1 MKNKQQ
7 VGRMV
12 FSGCML
18 LLLIVNGYSVSAQQF
33 IRYLDNPFLTQK
45 QQHHANVLIEDK
57 TTVGFWY
64 IEADASLIKQKSAS
78 FTLIL
83 PNQVV
88 LNMNQMEYTQ
98 SFAAM
103 ISGSGKFD
111 PNGDFIVTEHNGM
124 ITSRIGNNQ
133 YCYMIYPLS
142 GDKHILIQLNV
153 DAFPHDESDEGY
165 QHMLKEGMKNKEDE
179 RRRKDPETGE
189 EVIDGSPEAA
199 GNCKVRCLVAYTD
212 DVGVALADPIA
223 FAESCIQANNTSFTN
238 SAVNFQVE
246 LACAFQTTY
255 AESGNS
261 GTDKT
266 NFRTNGDGIMDDV
279 FDWRTYYDADLCH
292 LLVNSLSNGCGEAWT
307 VSVSV
312 YADAFCV
319 TDRGCAVG
327 NLTFPHEYGHLY
339 GCRHDVFVDNTNTPY
354 AYGHGKT
361 VNGNYRTVMA
371 YSDACASG
379 CTRVAYFSNPA
390 VIFSGVSTGTSGS
403 ADNESASEASRVA
416 ISGLESSLNDKF
428 FPSWTHDDGEYAD
441 VLGINTVT
449 NNTTYV
455 MNSGSEVVWRSGLS
469 HTLKPGFW
477 AKSGSKFVTVF
488 DFCNPLVLAG
498 STPSKINPSN
508 NDNSSVR
515 VQPNPFTSR
524 FDAIVEMK
532 EKGTMKLELRDATG
546 KLILLVAEQNDVEKG
561 VYQYSIDMSDKAEG
575 MYFMLVRMGEE
586 IKSVKL
592 IKTE

>member
-1 MKNKQQ
+1 MKNIQQ
-7 VGRMV
+7 VGKRV
-12 FSGCML
+12 FSGCMFL
-18 LLLIVNGYSVSAQQF
+18 LMIVNGYSVSAQQF
-33 IRYLDNPFLTQK
+33 IRYLDTPFLTQK
-45 QQHHANVLIEDK
+45 QQHHANVLISDE
-57 TTVGFWY
+57 TTAGYWY
-64 IEADASLIKQKSAS
+64 IEADASLIKEKSSS
-78 FTLIL
+78 FSLTL
-83 PNQVV
+83 PNQST
-88 LNMNQMEYTQ
+88 LIIDQMTYTQ
-98 SFAAM
+98 SFASM
-103 ISGSGKFD
+103 VSGSGKFD
-111 PNGDFIVTEHNGM
+111 PNGDFIVTERNGM

-133 YCYMIYPLS
+133 YSYMIYPLS

-153 DAFPHDESDEGY
+153 NAFPHDESDEGY
-165 QHMLKEGMKNKEDE
+165 QHMLKEGMKNKDDE
-179 RRRKDPETGE
+179 RKRIDPETGE

-199 GNCKVRCLVAYTD
+199 GNCKVRCLIAYTD
-212 DVGVALADPIA
+212 DVGAALADPLG

-238 SAVNFQVE
+238 SAINFQVE
-246 LACAFQTTY
+246 LACAYQTTY
-255 AESGNS
+255 AESNNS

-266 NFRTNGDGIMDDV
+266 RFRTNGDGFMDDV
-279 FDWRTYYDADLCH
+279 FTWRSTYDADLCH
-292 LLVNSLSNGCGEAWT
+292 LLVNNLSNGCGEAWT

-371 YSDACASG
+371 YVDACASG
-379 CTRVAYFSNPA
+379 CDRVAYWSNPA
-390 VIFSGVSTGTSGS
+390 ITYNGVSTGTSGS

-416 ISGLESSLNDKF
+416 ISGLETSVANKS
-428 FPSWTHDDGEYAD
+428 FPSWTHNNGEFGD

-449 NNTTYV
+449 NSTTYV
-455 MNSGSEVVWRSGLS
+455 MNSGSEVVWRAGDS

-498 STPSKINPSN
+498 SSPSKINPSE
-508 NDNSSVR
+508 NDNSLVR

-524 FDAIVEMK
+524 FDALVEMK
-532 EKGTMKLELRDATG
+532 EKGAMKLELLDATG
-546 KLILLVAEQNDVEKG
+546 KLILLVAEQNDVEIG
-561 VYQYSIDMSDKAEG
+561 IYQYSIDMSDKAEG

-586 IKSVKL
+586 IKTVKL

>member
-7 VGRMV
+7 IGKMV
-12 FSGCML
+12 FSKCML
-18 LLLIVNGYSVSAQQF
+18 LLLLINGYSVTAQQF

-45 QQHHANVLIEDK
+45 QQHHANVLISDE
-57 TTVGFWY
+57 TTAGYWY
-64 IEADASLIKQKSAS
+64 IEADASLIKKKNTS
-78 FTLIL
+78 FTLTL
-83 PNQVV
+83 PNQSS
-88 LNMNQMEYTQ
+88 LTIDQMTYSQ
-98 SFAAM
+98 SFASM
-103 ISGSGKFD
+103 ISGSGKFE
-111 PNGDFIVTEHNGM
+111 PNGDFIVTERNGM

-133 YCYMIYPLS
+133 FSYMIYPLS
-142 GDKHILIQLNV
+142 GDKHILILLNV
-153 DAFPHDESDEGY
+153 DAFPQDESDEGY
-165 QHMLKEGMKNKEDE
+165 QHMLKEGMKNKDDE
-179 RRRKDPETGE
+179 RRRIDPETGE

-212 DVGVALADPIA
+212 DVGVALADPIG

-246 LACAFQTTY
+246 LACAFETNY
-255 AESGNS
+255 AESNNS
-261 GTDKT
+261 TTDKT
-266 NFRTNGDGIMDDV
+266 NFRTNGDGIMDDI

-292 LLVNSLSNGCGEAWT
+292 LLVNNLSNGCGEAWA

-371 YSDACASG
+371 YSDACAAG

-390 VIFSGVSTGTSGS
+390 IVYNGVSTGTSGS
-403 ADNESASEASRVA
+403 ADNESAHEASRVA
-416 ISGLESSLNDKF
+416 ISGLEVSITNKA

-441 VLGINTVT
+441 VLGINTVI

-455 MNSGSEVVWRSGLS
+455 MNSGSEVVWRAGVS
-469 HTLKPGFW
+469 HTMNPGFW

-488 DFCNPLVLAG
+488 DFCNVLTAAG
-498 STPSKINPSN
+498 SSPARINPSGEEI
-508 NDNSSVR
+508 SSVR
-515 VQPNPFTSR
+515 VQPNPFSNR
-524 FDAIVEMK
+524 FDAFIEMK
-532 EKGTMKLELRDATG
+532 VKGAMKLELRDATG
-546 KLILLVAEQNDVEKG
+546 KLIQMVAEQNDVEIGK
-561 VYQYSIDMSDKAEG
+561 YQFSMDMSDKAEG

-586 IKSVKL
+586 IKTLKL

>member
-7 VGRMV
+7 IGKRVFGR
-12 FSGCML
+12 CML
-18 LLLIVNGYSVSAQQF
+18 LLLLINGYSVTAQQF
-33 IRYLDNPFLTQK
+33 IRYLDHPFLTQK
-45 QQHHANVLIEDK
+45 QQHHANVHISDK
-57 TTVGFWY
+57 TTAGYWY
-64 IEADASLIKQKSAS
+64 IEADASLIKKKNTS
-78 FTLIL
+78 FALTL
-83 PNQVV
+83 PNQST
-88 LNMNQMEYTQ
+88 LMIDQMTYSQ
-98 SFAAM
+98 SFASM
-103 ISGSGKFD
+103 VSGSGKFE

-133 YCYMIYPLS
+133 FSYMIYPLS
-142 GDKHILIQLNV
+142 GDKHILIQLNIN
-153 DAFPHDESDEGY
+153 AFPQDESDEGY

-179 RRRKDPETGE
+179 RRRIDPETGE

-212 DVGVALADPIA
+212 DVGVALADPLA

-238 SAVNFQVE
+238 SAINFQVE

-266 NFRTNGDGIMDDV
+266 RFRNNGDGFMDDV
-279 FDWRTYYDADLCH
+279 FTWRSTYDADLCH
-292 LLVNSLSNGCGEAWT
+292 LLVNSLSNGCGEAWS

-319 TDRGCAVG
+319 TDRTCAVG

-390 VIFSGVSTGTSGS
+390 ITFNGVSTGTSGT

-416 ISGLESSLNDKF
+416 ISGLEVSVTNKA
-428 FPSWTHDDGEYAD
+428 FPSWTHNDGEFGD

-455 MNSGSEVVWRSGLS
+455 MNSGSEVVWRAGDS

-488 DFCNPLVLAG
+488 DFCNVLTAAG
-498 STPSKINPSN
+498 SSASKINLSAEAI
-508 NDNSSVR
+508 STVR
-515 VQPNPFTSR
+515 VQPNPFSSR
-524 FDAIVEMK
+524 FDAFVEMK
-532 EKGTMKLELRDATG
+532 EKGSMKLELFDATG
-546 KLILLVAEQNDVEKG
+546 KVILILAEQNDVEEGK
-561 VYQYSIDMSDKAEG
+561 YQYSIDMSDKAEG
-575 MYFMLVRMGEE
+575 MYFILARMGTET
-586 IKSVKL
+586 KTLKL